1 MQNEKQSLIEAV
13 GNTVIGLVVS
23 VVIQIMI
30 YPMLNIDVSI
40 KQNFILTGVF
50 FLVSIVRN
58 YLTRRLFNKIFKK

>member
-23 VVIQIMI
+23 VIIQLII

-58 YLTRRLFNKIFKK
+58 YLTRRLFNRIFKK